1 MTEMAKGF
9 LRENLDV
16 EKKLTPLIQ
25 LLESE
30 GFEAFYS
37 VEITGVSGSTHMF
50 DLTAERDGA
59 TILFDFGLGDSK
71 KLVSLLGKKMDL
83 PGRKAML
90 IDFSEG
96 SELENLGKVYNIPIL
111 ELEQGGWEKVIN
123 DLISNLREPPK
134 KSVQRRRLWGR
145 SNE

>member
-1 MTEMAKGF
+1 
-9 LRENLDV
+9 
-16 EKKLTPLIQ
+16 
-25 LLESE
+25 
-30 GFEAFYS
+30 
-37 VEITGVSGSTHMF
+37 
-50 DLTAERDGA
+50 
-59 TILFDFGLGDSK
+59 
-71 KLVSLLGKKMDL
+71 MDL
-83 PGRKAML
+83 PGREAML